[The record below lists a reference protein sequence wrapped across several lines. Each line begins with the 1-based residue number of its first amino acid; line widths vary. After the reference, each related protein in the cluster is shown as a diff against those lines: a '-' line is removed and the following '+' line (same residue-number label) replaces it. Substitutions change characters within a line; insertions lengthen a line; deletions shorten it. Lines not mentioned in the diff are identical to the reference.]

1 MHWSTREMAK
11 TGGINQTAVSR
22 IWRALSLAL
31 HRAETSKLSRDPLFI
46 DKVRAVAAMNLC
58 PNRS

>member
-1 MHWSTREMAK
+1 MAK

-58 PNRS
+58 LNRS